1 VGWAETGAAGVVVVE
16 DRSAAAAFLCLRAE
30 LLARDGAAPEDTT
43 GSEPEFLLLAIEKL
57 LSLNFR
63 TYASILSDFSADA
76 EESFYQF
83 HHNFRGREVSDMHVH
98 VEV

>member
-1 VGWAETGAAGVVVVE
+1 VGWAESGSAGVVVVE
-16 DRSAAAAFLCLRAE
+16 DRSAAEAFLCLRATAF
-30 LLARDGAAPEDTT
+30 LARAGPAPEDTK
-43 GSEPEFLLLAIEKL
+43 GSEPAFLLLAIEKL

-83 HHNFRGREVSDMHVH
+83 HHNFRVP
-98 VEV
+98 